1 VTKLIGYARVSTR
14 QQSTDR
20 QELDLLAAGVRR
32 DDLYVDHGI
41 SGARA
46 SRPSFDRAVD
56 ALQAGDTLVITT
68 LDRLG
73 RSTQNMLAFADE
85 IRSRGAGLRVLNL
98 GGGDVDT
105 ATPMGSM
112 LFTIMAALGQMEHEI
127 KKERVVDSIAKRR
140 AAGKDLGGR
149 PRIITDSQIR
159 SARQLIDGGESAAQ
173 VARNLGMSR
182 ATLYRRSRALG
193 QLADHT
199 GGEIPT
205 DATAS

>member
-1 VTKLIGYARVSTR
+1 MTKLIGYARVSTR

-20 QELDLLAAGVRR
+20 QKVDLLAAGVRR
-32 DDLYVDHGI
+32 DDLYVDNGV

-46 SRPSFDRAVD
+46 SRPNFDRALD
-56 ALQAGDTLVITT
+56 AIEEGDTLVITT

-73 RSTQNMLAFADE
+73 RSTQNMLASAE
-85 IRSRGAGLRVLNL
+85 ELRGRGAGLRVLNL

-127 KKERVVDSIAKRR
+127 KRERVLDSIAKRR
-140 AAGKDLGGR
+140 NAGKNLGGR

-159 SARQLIDGGESAAQ
+159 NARSLIDSGEPAAE

-182 ATLYRRSRALG
+182 ATFYRRARAIGL
-193 QLADHT
+193 LPD
-199 GGEIPT
+199 
-205 DATAS
+205 